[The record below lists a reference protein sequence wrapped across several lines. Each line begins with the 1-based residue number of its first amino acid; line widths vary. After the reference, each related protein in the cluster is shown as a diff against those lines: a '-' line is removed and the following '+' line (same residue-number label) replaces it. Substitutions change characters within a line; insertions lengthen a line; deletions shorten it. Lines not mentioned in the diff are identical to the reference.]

1 MLTYEFKI
9 KQKRL
14 SKMSSIGNISSLCT
28 GKVQSTFFKLT
39 NGILKTEMRTKDKTK
54 RLRRKSGYRHLPFKP
69 TICSICTSS
78 NLSEGG
84 SAKFPVRDDE
94 HVSSFGAKGLEPE
107 EYYQALIFLG
117 GRCGGGSGLV
127 ADKKEMNF
135 LTLFQTQ
142 CAHWYQHIEN
152 KKFWFR
158 EKILLNQK
166 LEEQV
171 ILCSRLWEGKEEK
184 ACFWRHIKIAYV

>member
-1 MLTYEFKI
+1 MTITILLTYEFKI

-14 SKMSSIGNISSLCT
+14 SKMSSVGNISSLCT

-39 NGILKTEMRTKDKTK
+39 NSILKTEMWTKDKTK

-107 EYYQALIFLG
+107 EYYQALIFW
-117 GRCGGGSGLV
+117 GGGV
-127 ADKKEMNF
+127 AVVLD
-135 LTLFQTQ
+135 LLQTRKR
-142 CAHWYQHIEN
+142 WISLP
-152 KKFWFR
+152 F
-158 EKILLNQK
+158 
-166 LEEQV
+166 
-171 ILCSRLWEGKEEK
+171 SRLNVLIDINTLKIKNSGFVRKF
-184 ACFWRHIKIAYV
+184 FWIKN

>member
-1 MLTYEFKI
+1 MTITILLTYEFKI

-28 GKVQSTFFKLT
+28 GIVQSTFFKLT
-39 NGILKTEMRTKDKTK
+39 NSILKTEMWTKDKTK

-107 EYYQALIFLG
+107 EYYQALFFW
-117 GRCGGGSGLV
+117 GGGV
-127 ADKKEMNF
+127 AVVLD
-135 LTLFQTQ
+135 LLQTRKR
-142 CAHWYQHIEN
+142 WISLP
-152 KKFWFR
+152 F
-158 EKILLNQK
+158 
-166 LEEQV
+166 
-171 ILCSRLWEGKEEK
+171 SRLNVLIDINTLKIKNSGFLRNF
-184 ACFWRHIKIAYV
+184 FWIKN